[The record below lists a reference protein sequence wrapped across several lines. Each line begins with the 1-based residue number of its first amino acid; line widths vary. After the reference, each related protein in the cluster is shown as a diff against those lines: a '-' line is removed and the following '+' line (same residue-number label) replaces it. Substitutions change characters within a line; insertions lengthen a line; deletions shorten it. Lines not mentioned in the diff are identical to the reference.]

1 MLPEL
6 SSASAL
12 HLRNGGRGHLKMDY
26 NKKLE
31 QLDRHL
37 AEHPKDYQS
46 VIARMKTYSD
56 AVEHEQYQRKVAR
69 LKRVAEIRRMRN
81 ERKSQ

>member
-1 MLPEL
+1 
-6 SSASAL
+6 
-12 HLRNGGRGHLKMDY
+12 MDY

-31 QLDRHL
+31 RLDRHL

-56 AVEHEQYQRKVAR
+56 AVEHDIYLRKIAR
-69 LKRVAEIRRMRN
+69 RKKMAKYRREAN
-81 ERKSQ
+81 GEK